1 MDAIIILFAFSACC
15 LVIAIWTWR
24 MPEKRWLNRLET
36 HNRLGLD
43 ISKYNPKKIKSITM
57 ALFLFEAACLFL
69 IGLTGLIGLNS
80 EEHPVL
86 FLILAGGLL
95 AGVIV
100 YYILLYVYCKKSKNK
115 KRQEKY
121 ER

>member
-1 MDAIIILFAFSACC
+1 
-15 LVIAIWTWR
+15 
-24 MPEKRWLNRLET
+24 MPEKRWIDRLEI

-43 ISKYNPKKIKSITM
+43 ISKYNQKKIRSLTVTF
-57 ALFLFEAACLFL
+57 FLFEAACLFL

-86 FLILAGGLL
+86 LLILGGGLL

-100 YYILLYVYCKKSKNK
+100 YYSVLFVFCKKSKYK
-115 KRQEKY
+115 KKY
-121 ER
+121 KK

>member
-24 MPEKRWLNRLET
+24 MPEKRWIYRLEI
-36 HNRLGLD
+36 HNRSGLD
-43 ISKYNPKKIKSITM
+43 ISKYNQKKIRSITI

-86 FLILAGGLL
+86 ILILGGGLL

-100 YYILLYVYCKKSKNK
+100 YYFMLFVYCKKSKYK
-115 KRQEKY
+115 KKY
-121 ER
+121 KK

>member
-1 MDAIIILFAFSACC
+1 MEI
-15 LVIAIWTWR
+15 
-24 MPEKRWLNRLET
+24 

-43 ISKYNPKKIKSITM
+43 ISKYNQKKIRSITIS
-57 ALFLFEAACLFL
+57 LFLFEAACLFL

-86 FLILAGGLL
+86 FFILVGGLL

-100 YYILLYVYCKKSKNK
+100 YYFMLFVYCKKSKYK
-115 KRQEKY
+115 KKY
-121 ER
+121 KK

>member
-24 MPEKRWLNRLET
+24 MPEKRWINRLEI
-36 HNRLGLD
+36 HNRSGLD
-43 ISKYNPKKIKSITM
+43 ISKYNQKKIRSITI

-86 FLILAGGLL
+86 ILILSAQLLPFHSNKDKGLL
-95 AGVIV
+95 G
-100 YYILLYVYCKKSKNK
+100 
-115 KRQEKY
+115 EG
-121 ER
+121 